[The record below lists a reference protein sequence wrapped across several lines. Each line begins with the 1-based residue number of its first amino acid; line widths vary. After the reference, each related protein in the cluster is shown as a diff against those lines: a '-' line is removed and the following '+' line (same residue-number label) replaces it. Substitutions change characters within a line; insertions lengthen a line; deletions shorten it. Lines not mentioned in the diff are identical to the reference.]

1 MKVIY
6 SEDHRLHNPR
16 YEFTDGVRKEIPETP
31 ARVDTIKS
39 SLEQGGHPFMAPPV
53 HGMDALR
60 LVHSENYLKFLAEV
74 YDSWVEGGGNP
85 EGVIPD
91 TFASRGRAGH
101 LQSPDRLAGYY
112 CFDTSSPIVK
122 GTFPAAC
129 SSAGCALTGAELLL
143 SGEPAAYALCRP
155 PGHHAGADYYG
166 GFCFLNNAALAAE
179 RLRSDRNGR
188 VAILD
193 LDYHHGNGTQ
203 DIFYGTNSVFFA
215 SLHRDPREEY
225 PFFWGSAEETGE
237 GDGEGFN
244 LNLPLPGG
252 CDEACYLKALDKAL
266 NRISTFGAEFM
277 VLSLGVDTFRGD
289 PLGTFFLEVASFG
302 RMGKLIQAMGVPT
315 LIVQEGGYNVAEL
328 GMCVSQF
335 LSAW

>member
-1 MKVIY
+1 MKVVY

-16 YEFTDGVRKEIPETP
+16 YEFTDGARKEIPETS
-31 ARVDTIKS
+31 ARVDTIKGI
-39 SLEQGGHPFMAPPV
+39 LEQRGHSFLAPPV
-53 HGMDALR
+53 YGVDVLSPIHTPG
-60 LVHSENYLKFLAEV
+60 YLKFLEAV
-74 YDSWVEGGGNP
+74 YDSWVEEGGDPG
-85 EGVIPD
+85 GVIPD
-91 TFASRGRAGH
+91 TFAARGSIGH
-101 LQSPDRLAGYY
+101 LQKPAKLAGYY
-112 CFDTSSPIVK
+112 GFDTSSPIVK

-129 SSAGCALTGAELLL
+129 SSAACALFGAELL
-143 SGEPAAYALCRP
+143 SAGEPAAYALCRP

-179 RLRSDRNGR
+179 RLRGDRDTR

-203 DIFYGTNSVFFA
+203 DIFYGTDSVFFA

-225 PFFWGSAEETGE
+225 PFFWGSADQAGE
-237 GDGEGFN
+237 DAGEGFT

-252 CDEACYLKALDKAL
+252 CDETQYLKALDTAL
-266 NRISTFGAEFM
+266 SRITTFGPEYL
-277 VLSLGVDTFRGD
+277 VVSLGTDTFRGD
-289 PLGTFFLEVASFG
+289 PLGTFLLEVESFG
-302 RMGKLIQAMGVPT
+302 RMGELIQALDIPT

-328 GMCVSQF
+328 GFCVSQF